1 MERNGFQLNESIQL
15 IDPTSISE
23 QGRKKRKKFNFHQS
37 KQIKGTIKRAGSK
50 WRGCK
55 RENPQTRVPATT
67 GDDRGKKWP
76 QLQSQSDFISI
87 PLEPAVFMPPLHGHA
102 LPAPPARRTLRWWET
117 PRFEFIMIIRR
128 TERWDSRLSRECRL
142 PSILPFSPRS
152 TVSPDQSLLLHLLLS
167 SPFPTHRRLIA
178 FVSGAYRRR
187 SST

>member
-1 MERNGFQLNESIQL
+1 
-15 IDPTSISE
+15 
-23 QGRKKRKKFNFHQS
+23 
-37 KQIKGTIKRAGSK
+37 
-50 WRGCK
+50 
-55 RENPQTRVPATT
+55 
-67 GDDRGKKWP
+67 
-76 QLQSQSDFISI
+76 
-87 PLEPAVFMPPLHGHA
+87 MPPLHGHA

-187 SST
+187 SSTYRKGREERESISFFFHGRRQWYLGSFASIQPSSSSSSSSLFYPLIVRDGARIEGDATAATSFNEPPLRAAVSELPLSMRAAPLR